1 MSSPT
6 SGAVTG
12 PTVVDSYS
20 HTLNMSF
27 QRDDSLH
34 VDSSSLNPAFV
45 SWSFHQGG
53 VGFDHLGLGE
63 ATTEL

>member
-6 SGAVTG
+6 G
-12 PTVVDSYS
+12 PFVVDSYS

-27 QRDDSLH
+27 HREDSLH
-34 VDSSSLNPAFV
+34 VDPSSLNPALV
-45 SWSFHQGG
+45 SWSSHQGG
-53 VGFDHLGLGE
+53 VGFDHMGLGE